1 MSATRPLR
9 ADETNASLQSEPQ
22 KAQVRQAVNDQTDA
36 SLETERQAPRPIRW
50 AGVFQDAGPLARALI
65 AHRPR
70 TVALALLLL
79 LASGLTEGFGFLML
93 IPLMH
98 AAGIDATEDQ
108 SAIAEQMSGLAGA
121 FGPQL
126 NLPVVLVVFV
136 AIAVVRSAMTWQR
149 DLLLAKTRFG
159 FIDQAREALH
169 EAAARAKWQ
178 FLASQRQSDLQH
190 VLTGD
195 VHRIGMAVHHFMRA
209 AVAGALAVTQS
220 AIAFL
225 ISPLISTATLLAGVA
240 LLALT
245 RSLRQRSRVLGDELT
260 NANRA
265 IFAEV
270 TDFLAGLKVAK
281 GHAAERAHVR
291 RFHKV
296 LLALRARH
304 LAFAAINAKAQAT
317 LHVGGALALAAM
329 AWFAIAEARLT
340 LPELGVL
347 VLLFARVM
355 SALASLQRSVH
366 EFAVTAP
373 AFSHAQ
379 GMLRKLRQATED
391 AGEEAP
397 QSQGD
402 EQDAPRMNARRAEPE
417 QATSQGQGNEQGAP
431 RLNAH
436 RMELTKVLEV
446 RAVSFDYGR
455 QAPASAASPVSP
467 ASAASAASPVS
478 PASPTSAAPQ
488 AALTRVS
495 LDIRVGELKVI
506 SGPSGAGKSTLA
518 DILLGLLEPAS
529 GAVLVDGVPLSDS
542 NRRRWRRSCAYVP
555 QDPYLFQ
562 DTIRANVAWMQ
573 PGATDE
579 DIWRALRLAAADFVT
594 ALPRGLDTPVGDR
607 GGNVSGGERQRIAL
621 ARALVAEP
629 TLLVLDEATSQLD
642 AQTEQRIVHTLRS
655 LRSRMTIV
663 VMTHSEA
670 WMNAADRTVLLDA
683 GRMAAA

>member
-1 MSATRPLR
+1 MSAIRPLR
-9 ADETNASLQSEPQ
+9 ADET
-22 KAQVRQAVNDQTDA
+22 DA
-36 SLETERQAPRPIRW
+36 PLGSERQAPRQIRW
-50 AGVFQDAGPLARALI
+50 AGVFQDAGPLAHALI

-79 LASGLTEGFGFLML
+79 LASTLTEGFGFLML

-126 NLPVVLVVFV
+126 NLPGVLAVFV
-136 AIAVVRSAMTWQR
+136 ALAIVRSAMNWLR

-159 FIDQAREALH
+159 FIDQVREALH
-169 EAAARAKWQ
+169 EAAAGAKWQ

-195 VHRIGMAVHHFMRA
+195 VHRIGMAVNHFMRA
-209 AVAGALAVTQS
+209 AVAGALVVTQS
-220 AIAFL
+220 AIAFV
-225 ISPLISTATLLAGVA
+225 ISPLISTAALLAGAA

-245 RSLRQRSRVLGDELT
+245 RPLRRRSRVLGDELT
-260 NANRA
+260 NANRQ

-270 TDFLAGLKVAK
+270 MDFLAGLKVAK
-281 GHAAERAHVR
+281 GHAEERAHVR
-291 RFHKV
+291 RFRKV
-296 LLALRARH
+296 LLAMRARH
-304 LAFAAINAKAQAT
+304 LGFAATNAKAQAT
-317 LHVGGALALAAM
+317 LHVGGALSLATM

-340 LPELGVL
+340 LPELSVL

-355 SALASLQRSVH
+355 SALANLQRSTH

-379 GMLRKLRQATED
+379 GVLRKLRQATED
-391 AGEEAP
+391 AGEEAL
-397 QSQGD
+397 
-402 EQDAPRMNARRAEPE
+402 
-417 QATSQGQGNEQGAP
+417 QGQEDEQGAP
-431 RLNAH
+431 RSNAR
-436 RMELTKVLEV
+436 RMALTKALKV

-455 QAPASAASPVSP
+455 QAPASP
-467 ASAASAASPVS
+467 
-478 PASPTSAAPQ
+478 APQ
-488 AALTRVS
+488 ASLTRVS
-495 LDIRVGELKVI
+495 LDIRAGELKVV

-562 DTIRANVAWMQ
+562 DTIRANVAWMR

-579 DIWRALRLAAADFVT
+579 DIWLALRLAAADFVA

-642 AQTEQRIVHTLRS
+642 ARTEQRIVDALRS
-655 LRSRMTIV
+655 LRGRMTIV

-670 WMNAADRTVLLDA
+670 WMDAADRVVLLDA
-683 GRMAAA
+683 GRMAPAALQQQAATLS

>member
-9 ADETNASLQSEPQ
+9 ADETDASLESERRVSG
-22 KAQVRQAVNDQTDA
+22 KARRRALNDETDA
-36 SLETERQAPRPIRW
+36 SLGSEEQASRRIRW
-50 AGVFQDAGPLARALI
+50 AGLFQDAGPLARALI

-79 LASGLTEGFGFLML
+79 LASSLTEGFGFLML

-136 AIAVVRSAMTWQR
+136 ALAVIRSAMNWQR

-159 FIDQAREALH
+159 FIDQVREALH

-195 VHRIGMAVHHFMRA
+195 VHRIGMAVNHFMRA

-260 NANRA
+260 NANRE

-366 EFAVTAP
+366 EFAVAAP

-379 GMLRKLRQATED
+379 GVLRKLRQATED
-391 AGEEAP
+391 TGEEAF
-397 QSQGD
+397 QDQED
-402 EQDAPRMNARRAEPE
+402 EQSAPRMNE
-417 QATSQGQGNEQGAP
+417 
-431 RLNAH
+431 H

-467 ASAASAASPVS
+467 ASPASAASPVS
-478 PASPTSAAPQ
+478 PASAPPQ

-495 LDIRVGELKVI
+495 LDIRAGELKVI

-562 DTIRANVAWMQ
+562 DRIRANVAWMQ
-573 PGATDE
+573 PSATDE

-642 AQTEQRIVHTLRS
+642 AQTEQRIVNALRS

-683 GRMAAA
+683 GRMAAAA

>member
-22 KAQVRQAVNDQTDA
+22 KAQVRQAVNDETDA
-36 SLETERQAPRPIRW
+36 SLESERQAPRRIRW
-50 AGVFQDAGPLARALI
+50 AGVFQDAGPLAQALI

-79 LASGLTEGFGFLML
+79 LASSLTEGFGFLML

-136 AIAVVRSAMTWQR
+136 ALAIVRSAMTWQR

-304 LAFAAINAKAQAT
+304 LAFSSINAKAQAT

-397 QSQGD
+397 QSQRD
-402 EQDAPRMNARRAEPE
+402 ER
-417 QATSQGQGNEQGAP
+417 GAP
-431 RLNAH
+431 RLNVH

-455 QAPASAASPVSP
+455 QAPASAASPASPVSP